1 MSMVENPTHKSY
13 VNTYN
18 KCKWLSLVAVAFT
31 LLWCVWWNIQLF
43 FTLKEPEMI
52 QWKSGVEFVQMI
64 ILACYSL
71 LPLALSVITAIFCLK
86 LLKGLKDGEMFSLRC
101 VAWIVAW
108 GIVFGLADFI
118 QDNVTMWGINGEF
131 AVLTISPSCIVIP
144 IFVFMFAALFRLAA
158 KVSEDSNLAI

>member
-1 MSMVENPTHKSY
+1 MVENPTRKSY
-13 VNTYN
+13 MKTYN

-31 LLWCVWWNIQLF
+31 LLWCVWWNIQVF
-43 FTLKEPEMI
+43 FTLEEPEMI
-52 QWKSGVEFVQMI
+52 QWKSGFEFAQVI
-64 ILACYSL
+64 ILVCYSL
-71 LPLALSVITAIFCLK
+71 LPLALLVITAIFCLK
-86 LLKGLKDGEMFSLRC
+86 MLKGLKNGEMFSRKC

-108 GIVFGLADFI
+108 GIVFGLTDFI
-118 QDNVTMWGINGEF
+118 QDNVAMWGINGEF